1 MFGIRTLK
9 IPVTT
14 YHEVEITNKQL
25 INLLEQ
31 ELKSMLPGGWDCLI
45 FHKDGKVTIYKAG
58 YGSHDIGEDEKEFTD
73 EKIIHNYSV
82 IDATIKYL
90 KGENK

>member
-1 MFGIRTLK
+1 MLK
-9 IPVTT
+9 VPVTT
-14 YHEVEITNKQL
+14 YHEVEITNKHL
-25 INLLEQ
+25 IELLDKEK
-31 ELKSMLPGGWDCLI
+31 KSLLPSGWDCLV
-45 FHKDGKVTIYKAG
+45 FYKDKITIYKAG